1 MGASRADDVTV
12 GAGNQQFVHLEAV
25 SPADYSPFELEF
37 LDAIRKG
44 VEAAGVSTDRVAVRL
59 VSLFSDRPGT
69 QATGSPDPLVTAIG
83 DGGDRTYRV
92 HVTPARL
99 LAEGWKIAHPDGVDA
114 VSRTVAIDPITFD
127 TLAEKW
133 ADVVLPS
140 RWWWDLLRFR
150 RSVPSALAFLPAIFE
165 KTGSGPM
172 PFSANAAGTV
182 MECVRQSLPLLKVI
196 LERTFSEVND
206 NEQTSSDID
215 EVIIQDLVPSCL
227 K

>member
-1 MGASRADDVTV
+1 MQLVWDRDVTKYEWILAVLFAACMGGELAMGASRADDVTV

-114 VSRTVAIDPITFD
+114 VSRTVAIRPPCM
-127 TLAEKW
+127 
-133 ADVVLPS
+133 LPC
-140 RWWWDLLRFR
+140 R
-150 RSVPSALAFLPAIFE
+150 
-165 KTGSGPM
+165 
-172 PFSANAAGTV
+172 
-182 MECVRQSLPLLKVI
+182 
-196 LERTFSEVND
+196 
-206 NEQTSSDID
+206 
-215 EVIIQDLVPSCL
+215 LV
-227 K
+227 